1 MPLPREET
9 DPVLE
14 GARPS
19 LRVRVSRGM
28 LVGLAGQAGAQLL
41 RLVGNLV
48 LARLLF
54 PEAFGLMAIVYLVI
68 FAMEQIANLGISP
81 AILRMERA
89 EAAAFLDTA
98 WTIQVVRGLALW
110 LVGVALAPLVA
121 GFYREPE
128 LAAILPV
135 ASFASVLIG
144 VTSTKLIVLTRRLD
158 LMRRVAIELSGQGVA
173 LVAMI
178 AIAWRHRSVWALVL
192 GGLANQATIAL
203 LSHLAIPGARNRLAW
218 DREAARSMASIGKWV
233 FASSGLSF
241 VLGQLDIALLGRLVS
256 PGVLGVYSMGAIIPN
271 LLRDVLFRLSNS
283 VLAPAIAESSRESP
297 SALRARYLA
306 ARRVTLPAALVMA
319 LAAAVLAPAF
329 FGYLY
334 DERYVDAGWIT
345 QLALLRFWFAHLQVT
360 SCLTLLSMGDARPW
374 VVSNL
379 VGIAGVGVGC
389 LLGFELA
396 GLPGL
401 LLGVALGTAASFV
414 VPALQ
419 LHRLG
424 VASPLLEVE
433 FTALGAGLAA
443 LALGAAWFSG
453 AVVPIADPK
462 LRTLVVGLIAIAPLA
477 LWVTGRVASEL
488 RFS

>member
-9 DPVLE
+9 GPALE

-19 LRVRVSRGM
+19 LRVRASRGM
-28 LVGLAGQAGAQLL
+28 LIGLAGQGGAQLL

-68 FAMEQIANLGISP
+68 FAMEQIANVGISP
-81 AILRMERA
+81 AILRIERA
-89 EAAAFLDTA
+89 DAASFLDTA
-98 WTIQVVRGLALW
+98 WTIQVARGLGLW
-110 LVGVALAPLVA
+110 LICVALAPLVA

-128 LAAILPV
+128 LAVILPV
-135 ASFASVLIG
+135 ASFASVLMG

-158 LMRRVAIELSGQGVA
+158 LTRRVAIELGGQLVA

-218 DREAARSMASIGKWV
+218 DREAARSIASLGKWV

-241 VLGQLDIALLGRLVS
+241 VLSQVDVALLGRLVS
-256 PGVLGVYSMGAIIPN
+256 PGVLGVYSMGVIIPN
-271 LLRDVLFRLSNS
+271 LLRDVLWRLSNS

-297 SALRARYLA
+297 SALRARYSA
-306 ARRVTLPAALVMA
+306 ARRSTLPAALLLA
-319 LAAAVLAPAF
+319 LAAAVVAPAF

-334 DERYVDAGWIT
+334 DDRYVDAGWIT
-345 QLALLRFWFAHLQVT
+345 QLALLRFWFSHLQV
-360 SCLTLLSMGDARPW
+360 SACLTLLSMGHARTW
-374 VVSNL
+374 VFSNL
-379 VGIAGVGVGC
+379 VGIAGVVAGC

-401 LLGVALGTAASFV
+401 LLGAALGTAASFV
-414 VPALQ
+414 VPARKLQ
-419 LHRLG
+419 RLG
-424 VASPLLEVE
+424 VASPLPEMG

-443 LALGAAWFSG
+443 LALGAGWLSG

-462 LRTLVVGLIAIAPLA
+462 LRTLVVGLMAIAPLA
-477 LWVTGRVASEL
+477 LWVVGRLAREL